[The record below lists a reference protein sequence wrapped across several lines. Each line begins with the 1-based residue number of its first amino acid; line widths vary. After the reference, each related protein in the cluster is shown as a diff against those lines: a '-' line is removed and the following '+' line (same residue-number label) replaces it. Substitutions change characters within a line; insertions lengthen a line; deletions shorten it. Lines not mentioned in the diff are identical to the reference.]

1 MALKSTIYKADL
13 SVADLDRNVYA
24 DFPLTLALHPSET
37 EERLMVRLV
46 AFALFADEQLAFG
59 PGISTPEEPD
69 LWQRDLTGRIE
80 RWIEIGQPDDKQI
93 GRASGR
99 ADEVVV
105 VAYGRGA
112 DVWWKG
118 IEPKLTRFQK
128 LTVLCIEADTCKALN
143 ALAARNM
150 KLAATIQDGHVLI
163 AGDAGSVDVAI
174 ETLKT
179 AESVR

>member
-37 EERLMVRLV
+37 EERLMVRVV
-46 AFALFADEQLAFG
+46 AFALFADEYLASG

-80 RWIEIGQPDDKQI
+80 RWIEIGLPDDKHI
-93 GRASGR
+93 ARASGR

-105 VAYGRGA
+105 VAYGRGV
-112 DVWWKG
+112 DMWWKG
-118 IEPKLTRFQK
+118 IESKLTRFPK
-128 LTVLCIEADTCKALN
+128 LSVLRIADNTCKELTAM
-143 ALAARNM
+143 AHRNM
-150 KLAATIQDGHVLI
+150 KLAATIQEGHVLL
-163 AGDAGSVDVAI
+163 AADAGSVDVAI
-174 ETLKT
+174 ETLKA
-179 AESVR
+179 AEAVR

>member
-13 SVADLDRNVYA
+13 SIADLDRNVYA

-69 LWQRDLTGRIE
+69 LWLRDLTGRIE
-80 RWIEIGQPDDKQI
+80 RWIEVGLPDEKQI

-105 VAYGRGA
+105 LAYGRGV
-112 DVWWKG
+112 DMWWKG
-118 IEPKLTRFQK
+118 IEAKLARFPKLS
-128 LTVLCIEADTCKALN
+128 VLRIGDDACKTLIT
-143 ALAARNM
+143 LATRNM
-150 KLAATIQDGHVLI
+150 KLAATIQEGHVLL
-163 AGDAGSVDVAI
+163 AGDAGSVDIAL
-174 ETLKT
+174 ETLKA
-179 AESVR
+179 AEAVR